1 MVGFHIAIENAWTLN
16 TWDKVMIPKPFSRAL
31 LRISRQIV
39 VPSHADDAQR
49 ERFLADL
56 QAALDRAREFA
67 EVNVKQS
74 SS

>member
-1 MVGFHIAIENAWTLN
+1 
-16 TWDKVMIPKPFSRAL
+16 MIPKPFSRAL

-49 ERFLADL
+49 ERFHADL

-67 EVNVKQS
+67 EANVKMA
-74 SS
+74 